1 MTTTFATRIRL
12 LLLAGF
18 TCLVAAAQAA
28 APQVKGQAPGWYR
41 MMLGDFEITALSDG
55 VFNVRPEQVLT
66 NTTADRVAAAL
77 GAVWQTSPLDLS
89 VNAFLV
95 NTGTKLVMIDAGAG
109 SLFGP
114 SLGRVVENLRASG
127 YAPEQV
133 DEIYM
138 THLHGDHV
146 GGLVAEGRAVFPNAI
161 VRGDRH
167 DADHWLSPALAA
179 AAPEQARPA
188 FLGAQQSLGPYIGS
202 GRYKPFDGDTELV
215 PGIRGIAA
223 RGHTPG
229 HAVYVV
235 ESRGQKMV
243 FWGDLMHIAPV
254 QFPEPAVTI
263 VFDTD
268 PAQAASQRRKT
279 FAEAAAQGYY
289 LAAAHVSFPGIG
301 QLVPDGQGYRWLPV
315 SYSPNR

>member
-1 MTTTFATRIRL
+1 
-12 LLLAGF
+12 
-18 TCLVAAAQAA
+18 
-28 APQVKGQAPGWYR
+28 
-41 MMLGDFEITALSDG
+41 
-55 VFNVRPEQVLT
+55 
-66 NTTADRVAAAL
+66 
-77 GAVWQTSPLDLS
+77 
-89 VNAFLV
+89 
-95 NTGTKLVMIDAGAG
+95 MIDAGAG

-127 YAPEQV
+127 YTPEQV

-146 GGLVAEGRAVFPNAI
+146 GGLVADGRAVFPNAI
-161 VRGDRH
+161 VRVDRV
-167 DADHWLSPALAA
+167 DADHWLSAARAA
-179 AAPEQARPA
+179 AAAEQARPA

-202 GRYKPFDGDTELV
+202 GRYRPFDGDTELV
-215 PGIRGIAA
+215 PGIRAVAA

-243 FWGDLMHIAPV
+243 LWGDLMHVAPV

-268 PAQAASQRRKT
+268 PAQAASQRRRI

-301 QLVPDGQGYRWLPV
+301 QLEPDGQGYRWLPV

>member
-1 MTTTFATRIRL
+1 MLSACL
-12 LLLAGF
+12 ALAG
-18 TCLVAAAQAA
+18 AALPTVSHAE
-28 APQVKGQAPGWYR
+28 APLQKVQAPGWYR

-77 GAVWQTSPLDLS
+77 GAVWQTAPLDLS

-179 AAPEQARPA
+179 AAPEQARRCPR
-188 FLGAQQSLGPYIGS
+188 S
-202 GRYKPFDGDTELV
+202 
-215 PGIRGIAA
+215 
-223 RGHTPG
+223 
-229 HAVYVV
+229 
-235 ESRGQKMV
+235 
-243 FWGDLMHIAPV
+243 
-254 QFPEPAVTI
+254 
-263 VFDTD
+263 
-268 PAQAASQRRKT
+268 
-279 FAEAAAQGYY
+279 
-289 LAAAHVSFPGIG
+289 
-301 QLVPDGQGYRWLPV
+301 
-315 SYSPNR
+315 